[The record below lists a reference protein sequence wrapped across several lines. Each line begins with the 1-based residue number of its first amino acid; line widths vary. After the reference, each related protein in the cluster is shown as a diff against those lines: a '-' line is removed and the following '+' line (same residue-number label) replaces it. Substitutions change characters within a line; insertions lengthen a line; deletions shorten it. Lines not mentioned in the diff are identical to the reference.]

1 MALSSKLSNLQ
12 KLLFEH
18 KQTFFNLNDFLDFA
32 SDFLEFLSD
41 NKQAVIVSQNENNY
55 NFFQFNK
62 SANFA
67 VTRPFNH
74 DLILDFDDFDKKRI
88 QFENDINI

>member
-1 MALSSKLSNLQ
+1 MASSSKLSNLQ

-62 SANFA
+62 SPNCQIKCNTCNYQLGDEDA
-67 VTRPFNH
+67 
-74 DLILDFDDFDKKRI
+74 K
-88 QFENDINI
+88 Q